1 MAAVLARLAEDEIA
15 TGSITAEFARASAKA
30 LGRRYGRSFRTPGAA
45 LRVALAALDLPPD
58 GSVALSALAPAWVSS
73 AIRDGGLEPTAL
85 DVAASQPV
93 VGADAIIASGAVAAF
108 VEDRLGYTTDPRP
121 LREAGIAIVYDATEL
136 LPASG
141 LDAYPSDYT
150 MCVLEPDRS
159 VTTGGGAVIAAATS
173 TRQAALNA
181 AAGAAPDAFA
191 LSDMNSA
198 LGISRLRS
206 CAADEARTA
215 ELYAAFSDALAAG
228 DHRAISGRADR
239 AVPPVFGLFVQ
250 GSPKAV
256 RDYCL
261 KQGVRTELV
270 FAEAPEIDVAAYPNA
285 ARWRSNTVRFPLYPT
300 LSRAE
305 QTTVQRV
312 LATLP

>member
-1 MAAVLARLAEDEIA
+1 MAAVLARLAEDRIS

-45 LRVALAALDLPPD
+45 LRVALAALDLPPG
-58 GSVALSALAPAWVSS
+58 GSVALSALAPAWASS
-73 AIRDGGLEPTAL
+73 AIRDGGLQPTPL

-93 VGADAIIASGAVAAF
+93 VPADAIIESGAVAAF
-108 VEDRLGYTTDPRP
+108 VEDRLGYATDPRP
-121 LREAGIAIVYDATEL
+121 LRKAAIAIVYDATEL
-136 LPASG
+136 LPTPGPA
-141 LDAYPSDYT
+141 AYPGDYT
-150 MCVLEPDRS
+150 LCVLEPDRS
-159 VTTGGGAVIAAATS
+159 VTTGGGALISAASA

-181 AAGAAPDAFA
+181 AADAAPDAFA

-206 CAADEARTA
+206 GAADEARTA
-215 ELYAAFSDALAAG
+215 EIYAAFSDALAAG
-228 DHRAISGRADR
+228 DHRTINGRVDQG
-239 AVPPVFGLFVQ
+239 VPAVFGLFVH

-256 RDYCL
+256 RDYCR
-261 KQGVRTELV
+261 KQGVQTELV
-270 FAEAPEIDVAAYPNA
+270 FAEAPAIDATVYPNA
-285 ARWRSNTVRFPLYPT
+285 ARWRSNTIRFPLYPT